1 MKRGRSEIVT
11 ALLATLSAGVL
22 VVSDLS
28 PQTSFERL
36 TVVARSFSYGSMPL
50 SVTPVVVLTLWLVI
64 FAAMTRATLTSFGH
78 IGRMARQ
85 WVVSHHSAGCGGVV
99 GLAVVL
105 FATFLSSRALF
116 QQSRKWRSW
125 SRE

>member
-1 MKRGRSEIVT
+1 MKRGRSEMVT
-11 ALLATLSAGVL
+11 ALLTALSAGVL

-28 PQTSFERL
+28 PQTSLERL

-64 FAAMTRATLTSFGH
+64 FAALTRATLKLFRF

-85 WVVSHHSAGCGGVV
+85 WVISHHSAGRGGVV
-99 GLAVVL
+99 GLALVL
-105 FATFLSSRALF
+105 FATLLSSHALF
-116 QQSRKWRSW
+116 QQSREWRS
-125 SRE
+125 